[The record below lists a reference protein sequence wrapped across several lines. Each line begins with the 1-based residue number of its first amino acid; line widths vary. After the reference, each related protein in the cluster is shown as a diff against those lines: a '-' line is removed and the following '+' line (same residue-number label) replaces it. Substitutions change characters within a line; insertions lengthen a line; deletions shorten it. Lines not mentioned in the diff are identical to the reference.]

1 MCRSGPQVR
10 TGTTEVTVLA
20 GLREEA
26 AQSAQ
31 WSSAEMAICTFTLAS
46 KAVPGTD
53 SVQGCCATPGAPR
66 PFASPN
72 QQFTPPPGSW
82 LNPGR
87 SVFLG
92 AITRRAFSRGSFESV
107 PEVITSIRGFITGI
121 PAETERRP
129 KSPGGEP

>member
-10 TGTTEVTVLA
+10 MGTTEVTVLA

-26 AQSAQ
+26 GQSAQ
-31 WSSAEMAICTFTLAS
+31 WSSGGMAICTFPLAS
-46 KAVPGTD
+46 KAVPGAD
-53 SVQGCCATPGAPR
+53 PVQGCWVAPR
-66 PFASPN
+66 EPQPKPSPN
-72 QQFTPPPGSW
+72 QHFTPTSGSW

-87 SVFLG
+87 SVFFG
-92 AITRRAFSRGSFESV
+92 AITRLAIRRGSFDSV

-129 KSPGGEP
+129 KCQGGEP

>member
-10 TGTTEVTVLA
+10 MGTTEVTVLA
-20 GLREEA
+20 GHREEA
-26 AQSAQ
+26 TQSAP
-31 WSSAEMAICTFTLAS
+31 WSKGGMAICTCWLAS
-46 KAVPGTD
+46 KAVPEAD
-53 SVQGCCATPGAPR
+53 SVQGCCAAPGAPR

-72 QQFTPPPGSW
+72 QHFTPPPGSW
-82 LNPGR
+82 VNPGR
-87 SVFLG
+87 SVFFG

-107 PEVITSIRGFITGI
+107 PEVITPIRGFITGI